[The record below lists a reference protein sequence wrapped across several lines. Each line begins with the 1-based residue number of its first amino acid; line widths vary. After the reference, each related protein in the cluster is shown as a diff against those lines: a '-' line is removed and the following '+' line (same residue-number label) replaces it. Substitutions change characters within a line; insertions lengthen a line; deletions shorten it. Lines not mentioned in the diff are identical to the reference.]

1 MRHAVTHLDVF
12 GTARFSGNP
21 LAVVHDGDDLSTD
34 QMQMITRWLNLSEVS
49 FLVQPQDPRA
59 DYGVR
64 IFTIAHELPFAGHPT
79 LGTCQAWL
87 EAGGTPQD
95 PARIVQECGAGLVE
109 VRPHERGLAFRAPP
123 LLRDEPV
130 DATDL
135 GRLTTTLGVEPERV
149 VDARWIDNGPGW
161 VGLLFASAAE
171 VLDITPDLGAAPAM
185 ARFDVGLAGAAPEGA
200 DHDLEVRAL
209 FSDGPGTIREDP
221 ATGSLAAGLGGWL
234 TATGRLPTSCVLRQG
249 TAIGRDARLHVER
262 TSEGTLW
269 VGGSATP
276 CLTGHLVS

>member
-21 LAVVHDGDDLSTD
+21 LAVIHDADDLSTD
-34 QMQMITRWLNLSEVS
+34 QMQMIARWLNLSEVS
-49 FLVQPQDPRA
+49 FLVQPQDPTA

-79 LGTCQAWL
+79 LGTCRAWL

-135 GRLTTTLGVEPERV
+135 GRLTTVLGVEPERV